1 MKIGE
6 KATPDG
12 GTWPSLLGTLG
23 LLALS
28 GPVGTLVWDKVPPL
42 SGCTVA
48 VGSEGEGYAPDVYW
62 LLPPTHPGK
71 ALVHMSDFHMLDE
84 PFDPW
89 REDAP
94 RRIEERVAS
103 QSIGP
108 VNVRLDP
115 ATIALVLR
123 HARQHR
129 IPMSRAVN
137 ELLAYGLSRIAS
149 SRSGGYKR
157 WQGIGA
163 DARSASGRRAANARW
178 AKHRDSKGAD
188 KEDKA
193 VPEASKH

>member
-1 MKIGE
+1 M
-6 KATPDG
+6 A
-12 GTWPSLLGTLG
+12 
-23 LLALS
+23 
-28 GPVGTLVWDKVPPL
+28 
-42 SGCTVA
+42 
-48 VGSEGEGYAPDVYW
+48 
-62 LLPPTHPGK
+62 
-71 ALVHMSDFHMLDE
+71 DFNMLND

-89 REDAP
+89 SEDAPAP

-103 QSIGP
+103 QAVGP

-178 AKHRDSKGAD
+178 AKHRARAGAD
-188 KEDKA
+188 TPGQHVAK
-193 VPEASKH
+193 P